1 MICLHATYLLVCLGF
16 FPSLSKME
24 TCMKGCKFWSL
35 LGLMG
40 IVRILSRVPHL
51 LHLPPSIHSYIWS
64 SSRNRD
70 TQICCQ
76 TFNSTTVSTCFNDL
90 VCRGQDSHTQ
100 PSAREANAWNNWQH
114 QRLGLKLMST
124 CEIIMSPNANIIM
137 LHVNIIMLHLE
148 KKISC
153 MLGTAEVFF
162 IPAVCLWF
170 YG

>member
-1 MICLHATYLLVCLGF
+1 
-16 FPSLSKME
+16 ME
-24 TCMKGCKFWSL
+24 TCMKGCKFGSL
-35 LGLMG
+35 LGLLD

-51 LHLPPSIHSYIWS
+51 LHLPPSIQSYIWS

-148 KKISC
+148 KKYLAC
-153 MLGTAEVFF
+153 WEQQKFF
-162 IPAVCLWF
+162 YTSSLFMVLWIN
-170 YG
+170 